1 MANVTNTNVTNA
13 GDLSGLLINARQD
26 AIFAGYEQSLYLPGS
41 LIKMYDVPGGS
52 VTAQIPKFSAVA
64 ASAVSTESYNE
75 TTGAIEEL
83 EVTNVTNTGIT
94 VAAKTYAVR
103 ALLKD
108 LGGLDASN
116 VGTVLGRAVAEKF
129 DTDVTALFSDA
140 SIADVGYTGN
150 TGASITMSLELFAEA
165 IATVRT
171 AKFSGQLNCVLHPRQ
186 IQSLL
191 GDMTS
196 ANVAGSDAQNQAL
209 RSGLVGSIFG
219 VNIFSSA
226 HIVASDAPGDVD
238 DHWNGIMFAEDA
250 FGCAMFRGIGIE
262 AARNAAGLGTDLVAS
277 LHAAPVLVD
286 ATRAVRIRSANLTA

>member
-1 MANVTNTNVTNA
+1 MANTTNVNVTTAN
-13 GDLSGLLINARQD
+13 DLSGLLVNARQD
-26 AIFAGYEQSLYLPGS
+26 AIFAGYENSLYLPGS
-41 LIKMYDVPGGS
+41 LITMYDVPGGS

-64 ASAVSTESYNE
+64 ASAVSTETY
-75 TTGAIEEL
+75 ADAAPIEEL
-83 EVTNVTNTGIT
+83 EVTNVSNTGIT

-140 SIADVGYTGN
+140 SITGVGYNGN
-150 TGASITMSLELFAEA
+150 AAAADTMSLDLFAEA
-165 IATVRT
+165 IAVVRES
-171 AKFSGQLNCVLHPRQ
+171 KFSGQLNAVLHPRQ

-196 ANVAGSDAQNQAL
+196 ADVAGSEAQNAAM
-209 RSGLVGSIFG
+209 RSGLVGSLFG

-226 HIVASDAPGDVD
+226 YIASTTPGDID

-250 FGCAMFRGIGIE
+250 FGCAMFRGIEIE
-262 AARNAAGLGTDLVAS
+262 AARNAAGLGTDLIAS
-277 LHAAPVLVD
+277 LHSAPVLVD
-286 ATRAVRIRSANLTA
+286 ADRAVRIRSANLTA

>member
-1 MANVTNTNVTNA
+1 MANTTNANVTTA
-13 GDLSGLLINARQD
+13 GDLSGLLVNARQD
-26 AIFAGYEQSLYLPGS
+26 AIFAGYENSLYLPGS
-41 LIKMYDVPGGS
+41 LITMYDVPGGS
-52 VTAQIPKFSAVA
+52 VTAQIPKFSAVGA
-64 ASAVSTESYNE
+64 GSVSTESYNE
-75 TTGAIEEL
+75 ATPIEEL
-83 EVTNVTNTGIT
+83 EVTNVSNTGIT

-140 SIADVGYTGN
+140 SIAGVGYNGSS
-150 TGASITMSLELFAEA
+150 AAADTMSLDLFAEA
-165 IATVRT
+165 IATVRES
-171 AKFSGQLNCVLHPRQ
+171 KFAGQLNAVLHPRQ

-196 ANVAGSDAQNQAL
+196 ADVAGSEAQNQAM
-209 RSGLVGSIFG
+209 RSGLVGSLFG

-226 HIVASDAPGDVD
+226 YIASTTPGDLD
-238 DHWNGIMFAEDA
+238 DHWSGIMFAEDA
-250 FGCAMFRGIGIE
+250 FGCAMFRGVEIE
-262 AARNAAGLGTDLVAS
+262 AARNAAGLGTDLIAS

-286 ATRAVRIRSANLTA
+286 ANRAVRIRSANLTA